1 MKAARLEYEA
11 YLGDVREMVDTHVQG
26 FQNRGYSRE
35 EALFFGGQLHVLLTQ
50 WRRHC
55 QPLHTSYRTR
65 AHTMSMNGNS
75 DASSF
80 FSQVSGGGGGAPS
93 FAFQKLG
100 DTVKGRVVS
109 CKMMD
114 QTYFGTSDKIPDGKG
129 GYKKQLQV
137 VLDTNLRN
145 WEGLKKTPTDQD

>member
-50 WRRHC
+50 LRRHR
-55 QPLHTSYRTR
+55 QPLHHRYRKREHTR
-65 AHTMSMNGNS
+65 SMNANS

-80 FSQVSGGGGGAPS
+80 FSQCSGGGGGSPS

-114 QTYFGTSDKIPDGKG
+114 QTYFGTDNKIPDGKG
-129 GYKKQLQV
+129 GFKKQLQV
-137 VLDTNLRN
+137 VLETTLR
-145 WEGLKKTPTDQD
+145 